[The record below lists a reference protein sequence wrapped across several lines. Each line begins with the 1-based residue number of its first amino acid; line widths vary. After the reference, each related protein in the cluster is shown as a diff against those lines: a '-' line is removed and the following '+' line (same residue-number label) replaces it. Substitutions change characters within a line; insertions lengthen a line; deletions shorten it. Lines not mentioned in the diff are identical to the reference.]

1 MIIRQYWI
9 INSGSLLH
17 SQAWEKFEQGEILK
31 DISKLQQELTEN
43 DKIQS
48 DLRKKSPFK
57 KMKI

>member
-1 MIIRQYWI
+1 MCDWFFYQPKE
-9 INSGSLLH
+9 
-17 SQAWEKFEQGEILK
+17 AWEKFEQGEILE